1 MLQPHFWHK
10 IFRTVKNTR
19 EMLRHAVATVA
30 YRGGKTIRDA
40 PAAFAE
46 FRAGPTSRTAAEIL
60 SHMGDLFDWALTQA
74 KGVEAWHQ
82 SGADAWDPTADRFFR
97 SLADFDAYLASDQPI
112 KCSEEQ
118 LLQGPIAD
126 ALTHIGQLAMLRRLA
141 GAPVRAESYAKADI
155 AAGRVGR
162 EQTVPRREFD

>member
-1 MLQPHFWHK
+1 MK
-10 IFRTVKNTR
+10 STR

-30 YRGGKTIRDA
+30 YRGGKAVRNA
-40 PAAFAE
+40 PDAFAE

-74 KGVEAWHQ
+74 KGAEAWHE
-82 SGADAWDPTADRFFR
+82 SGAGAWDPTADRFFR

-112 KCSEEQ
+112 KCSEER

-126 ALTHIGQLAMLRRLA
+126 ALTHIGQIAMLRRLA
-141 GAPVRAESYAKADI
+141 GAPVRGESYAQADI
-155 AAGRVGR
+155 AVGRVGR
-162 EQTVPRREFD
+162 GQTAPRREFD

>member
-1 MLQPHFWHK
+1 M
-10 IFRTVKNTR
+10 VNTR

-30 YRGGKTIRDA
+30 YRGGKAVRNA
-40 PAAFAE
+40 PDAFAE

-60 SHMGDLFDWALTQA
+60 SHLGDLFDWALTQA
-74 KGVEAWHQ
+74 KGAEAWHQ
-82 SGADAWDPTADRFFR
+82 SSAGAWDPTADRFFR

-112 KCSEEQ
+112 TCSEER

-141 GAPVRAESYAKADI
+141 GSPVRGESYANADI
-155 AAGRVGR
+155 AVGRVGR
-162 EQTVPRREFD
+162 EQAAPRRE

>member
-1 MLQPHFWHK
+1 
-10 IFRTVKNTR
+10 VKNTR

-30 YRGGKTIRDA
+30 YRGGKTVRDA
-40 PAAFAE
+40 PLAFAE

-82 SGADAWDPTADRFFR
+82 SATAAWDPTADRFFR

-112 KCSEEQ
+112 KCSELCE
-118 LLQGPIAD
+118 GR
-126 ALTHIGQLAMLRRLA
+126 HRRRA
-141 GAPVRAESYAKADI
+141 RRARTGGSPPRVRLNNDPCK
-155 AAGRVGR
+155 
-162 EQTVPRREFD
+162 TRRQFDENVFLPAQRSPATAS